1 MRKLFAPE
9 VVQTS
14 SLDCG
19 PAALKSLLEGFGIPV
34 AYGRLREACQT
45 GLDGTLI
52 DTVETV
58 ANELGLEAEQ
68 IMLPVDHLLLRE
80 AKALPAIVVVTLP
93 NGMTHF
99 VVVWRRY
106 GSLLQVIDPAV
117 GRRWLPA
124 GQFASEVYRHTM
136 AVPAAEWCEFA
147 ASDDFQVPLR
157 ARLANLGIAKAII
170 AELTGEALAAHGWRK
185 LASLDAATRLLA
197 SLDAA
202 RGLPAARHRARLLR
216 KFAASPG
223 LIPPECWSAAAS
235 DEADQ
240 VLLRGAVL
248 VRAKGK
254 RKDVREA
261 PLPASL
267 AATVKAPAANPARAL
282 CHALRGSGRA
292 ATGLLLIAL
301 IAAAGGTLVEALLF
315 RGLLDINTQLHLAG
329 RRAGALVALWIFSLA
344 LLLFEIPM
352 FATGLRLGRQI
363 ENRLRILFL
372 EKIPK
377 LGDRY
382 FQSRLTSDMAE
393 RSHSLH
399 KLRQLPDQALH
410 LLSAL
415 AQMAAIAGGIIWLEP
430 VAAPFALAACAAAV
444 LPIFA
449 AQFLLAERDLR
460 TRNHAAGLTRFYLD
474 AMLGLVAIRAH
485 GAERNVRHEQE
496 KLLGDWAHAAWRL
509 QRAIVSVEALQ
520 LVATFA
526 CIAAL
531 FLMRPLAGAEAGRVL
546 LAAYWALTLPMLGQ
560 DIGMLARQLPAHRNL
575 TLRLLE
581 PLGAPEQASAPLVK
595 AAPEQ
600 ASAPLVK
607 TAPEQ
612 ASAPSLKAAPEGI
625 GEPQHSSIPIESAPL
640 IEFQNVSAEAS
651 GHPILSE
658 IDVAIEAGTQ
668 IAIVGPSGA
677 GKSSLVGILL
687 GWLTPSQGTV
697 RIDGEPL
704 DCERLRLSTAWVD
717 PAVQLWNRSLFDNLR
732 YGAPPEAPPIPE
744 AISTAMLHGVL
755 ESLPQGLQTKL
766 GEGGTLV
773 SGGEGQRV
781 RLGRALARR
790 DAKLVILDEP
800 FRGLDREKRRVLL
813 ARAREFWRGATLLC
827 ITHDLEE
834 TRSFDRVVVVEAGRV
849 AEQGAPAEL
858 ASCGDSRYAQLL
870 AAEQRT
876 RSGLWSGD
884 LWRRIR
890 IHSGQIVE
898 ELPRSTQENSRASE
912 VA

>member
-19 PAALKSLLEGFGIPV
+19 PAALKSLLEGFGIPI

-68 IMLPVDHLLLRE
+68 IMLPVDHLLLPE

-106 GSLLQVIDPAV
+106 GNLLQVMDPAV

-124 GQFASEVYRHTM
+124 RQFVSEIYRHTM
-136 AVPAAEWCEFA
+136 AVPAADWREFA

-157 ARLANLGIAKAII
+157 ARLAKLGIAKGAS
-170 AELTGEALAAHGWRK
+170 AELTGEALSHGGWRE
-185 LASLDAATRLLA
+185 LAALDAATRLLA

-202 RGLPAARHRARLLR
+202 RGLPAPRHRARLLR
-216 KFAASPG
+216 KLAASPE

-235 DEADQ
+235 DDADQ

-254 RKDVREA
+254 RKGIRQA
-261 PLPASL
+261 PLPAPL
-267 AATVKAPAANPARAL
+267 AAAIEAPAAKPARAL
-282 CHALRGSGRA
+282 FHALRDGGRA
-292 ATGLLLIAL
+292 ATGLLFIAL
-301 IAAAGGTLVEALLF
+301 IVAAGGTLVEALLF

-329 RRAGALVALWIFSLA
+329 QRAGALGALWLFSLA

-399 KLRQLPDQALH
+399 KLRQLPDQVLH

-415 AQMAAIAGGIIWLEP
+415 AQMAATAAGIVWLEP
-430 VAAPFALAACAAAV
+430 SATPFVIAACAAAV

-449 AQFLLAERDLR
+449 TQSLLAERDLR

-520 LVATFA
+520 LIATFA

-531 FLMRPLAGAEAGRVL
+531 FLLRPLAGAEAGRVL
-546 LAAYWALTLPMLGQ
+546 LAAYWALILPMLGQ

-581 PLGAPEQASAPLVK
+581 PLGAPE
-595 AAPEQ
+595 EQ
-600 ASAPLVK
+600 FS
-607 TAPEQ
+607 
-612 ASAPSLKAAPEGI
+612 
-625 GEPQHSSIPIESAPL
+625 EPRPQGSSPGESAPT
-640 IEFQNVSAEAS
+640 IEFHSVSAEAS

-658 IDVAIEAGTQ
+658 IDLTIEAGTQ
-668 IAIVGPSGA
+668 LAIVGPSGA

-697 RIDGEPL
+697 RIDREPL
-704 DCERLRLSTAWVD
+704 DCERLRVATAWVD

-744 AISTAMLHGVL
+744 TISTAMLHGVL

-766 GEGGTLV
+766 GEGGALV

-800 FRGLDREKRRVLL
+800 FRGLDREKRRELL

-834 TRSFDRVVVVEAGRV
+834 TRSFDRVVVVEAGRI

-858 ASCGDSRYAQLL
+858 AAQGDSRYAQLL
-870 AAEQRT
+870 AAEQQT
-876 RSGLWSGD
+876 RSGLWSGA

-898 ELPRSTQENSRASE
+898 ELPRSTQDNSRASE